1 MLSIFSC
8 AYWPSVF
15 LVWRNV
21 CLGLLTIFGYGH
33 LLFLLSCMSCLYILE
48 SMPLLVAS
56 FANIFSHSMGCL
68 FILFM
73 VSFAVQKLISLIRS
87 YLFLLLFQLLWETD
101 QSLILFLS
109 EKKRK
114 LVSQSCP
121 TLCHPVDCSLLGSSV
136 HGIFQAR
143 ILEWIAISLSRGSS
157 QPRDQTPVSCIT
169 GRFFTV

>member
-56 FANIFSHSMGCL
+56 FANIFSHFKGCL
-68 FILFM
+68 FLLFM
-73 VSFAVQKLISLIRS
+73 V
-87 YLFLLLFQLLWETD
+87 
-101 QSLILFLS
+101 
-109 EKKRK
+109 
-114 LVSQSCP
+114 
-121 TLCHPVDCSLLGSSV
+121 
-136 HGIFQAR
+136 
-143 ILEWIAISLSRGSS
+143 
-157 QPRDQTPVSCIT
+157 
-169 GRFFTV
+169 FFEQVFKFD